1 MDKKSIICLV
11 VSIVA
16 FVLGSVALGVPV
28 VTVNGLPV
36 GIGGKIDGIDGAAD
50 LVSLLGAL
58 WAFNILLL
66 VGLFVG
72 WVLHFVSKTA
82 CQVVGIINLIFAII
96 VFSLASA
103 VMAKIKDIGLTVGP
117 SAPLMLVASLLVIA
131 KQLMTNSL
139 ITGMF

>member
-28 VTVNGLPV
+28 VTFNGLPI
-36 GIGGKIDGIDGAAD
+36 GIGDKIDGAAD

-103 VMAKIKDIGLTVGP
+103 VMAKINDIGLTVGP

>member
-28 VTVNGLPV
+28 ITFNGLSV
-36 GIGGKIDGIDGAAD
+36 SIGDKLNGDED

-103 VMAKIKDIGLTVGP
+103 VMAKINQKGYTVGP
-117 SAPLMLVASLLVIA
+117 SAPLMLVASLLVIV